1 MRSTAER
8 IDAITEVALAAWRVS
23 EQRKAA
29 LAAFEER
36 AVRLLLERWV
46 SEIEPATVYRGG
58 VLIGLVPADTPMGV
72 KPFIL
77 FREDV

>member
-1 MRSTAER
+1 MPSIDELSTAALTLWRTSAER
-8 IDAITEVALAAWRVS
+8 R
-23 EQRKAA
+23 AA

-36 AVRLLLERWV
+36 AMRLLLERWV
-46 SEIEPATVYRGG
+46 SEIEPAAVYRDG
-58 VLIGLVPADTPMGV
+58 VLIGLVPAETPLGV